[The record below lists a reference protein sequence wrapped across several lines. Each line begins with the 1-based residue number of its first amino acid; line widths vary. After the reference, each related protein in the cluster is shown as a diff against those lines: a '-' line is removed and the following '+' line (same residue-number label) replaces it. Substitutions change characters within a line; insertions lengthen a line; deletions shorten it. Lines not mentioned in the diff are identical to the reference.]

1 MRLIVPSP
9 AASPPR
15 TVTVELI
22 RDPTVAGSGI
32 AGFDLDAVQL
42 QATPFRARR
51 VTIRLPRLTVL
62 FLAAG
67 VALRT
72 HTAVRAG
79 QVAYVAYGPKSRGTL
94 NGVAVRPGLLVAAG
108 ENAKAQLVVEAGWQ
122 SVNLLLPPQD
132 LVAHLR
138 ARQPGVEIQPPQ
150 GLALLQVEPQRVQA
164 LFRWGHRLARAAAAR
179 PALFEGRE
187 HERAAAEVEGVEMLL
202 AALRGADD
210 LRPSRSDRSRQA
222 QSRIVQRAEDYA
234 LAHAGEPIY
243 VTDLCRAAAV
253 SERALEVAF
262 KANLG
267 LTPMAYLVRLRL
279 HRARSALQAA
289 RRTGGATVSAIALDW
304 GFWHFGEFSRAYKA
318 CFGEAPSQTLHRRRG
333 LPRCAETQTR
343 GNNLS
348 TSDGR

>member
-1 MRLIVPSP
+1 MRRIVPSP

-15 TVTVELI
+15 AVTVELI
-22 RDPTVAGSGI
+22 RDPTTAGARI
-32 AGFDLDAVQL
+32 EGFALDAVQL
-42 QATPFRARR
+42 QTMPFRARR
-51 VTIRLPRLTVL
+51 VTVRLPRMTVV
-62 FLAAG
+62 FHAAG
-67 VALRT
+67 VALRS
-72 HTAVRAG
+72 HTSVRAG

-94 NGVAVRPGLLVAAG
+94 NGVAVRPGLLLAAG
-108 ENAKAQLVVEAGWQ
+108 ENAEARLVVEAGWQ

-138 ARQPGVEIQPPQ
+138 ARQPGEEIQAPK
-150 GLALLQVEPQRVQA
+150 GLELLQVEPQRVQA
-164 LFRWGHRLARAAAAR
+164 LFRWGHRLAQAAASR
-179 PALFEGRE
+179 PALFDARE
-187 HERAAAEVEGVEMLL
+187 RERAAAEVEGVETLL

-210 LRPSRSDRSRQA
+210 LQPSRSDRSRQA

-262 KANLG
+262 KASLG

-289 RRTGGATVSAIALDW
+289 RRSGGATVSAVALDW

-318 CFGEAPSQTLHRRRG
+318 CFGEAPSQTLHRRPG
-333 LPRCAETQTR
+333 LPRRAETQTR
-343 GNNLS
+343 GDNLS
-348 TSDGR
+348 ASGGR